1 MFVVLK
7 NTMLLTRILLLCL
20 LIFSLVS
27 INAWKTKNNVRK
39 MLSSGLVSAGLML
52 SNSAM
57 VSAQDQYRLPPIDRK
72 DPDRCTMTSS
82 AMGQANAARN
92 GLLDLRECDLKG
104 KDAKGKDMSGLIGS
118 DADFS
123 GVNFVEVQ
131 ISKAYMRNSKFLNC
145 DFTNGVLDRVSFD
158 NSDMKN
164 SIFKNAVL
172 SGTTFSGADLTNT
185 DFTDA
190 YLGPFD
196 LKNLCANPTLKG
208 KNPVTGEDT
217 KESAG
222 CLQE

>member
-1 MFVVLK
+1 MFAKILVLF
-7 NTMLLTRILLLCL
+7 LLVI
-20 LIFSLVS
+20 S
-27 INAWKTKNNVRK
+27 INAWKPKNVRR
-39 MLSSGLVSAGLML
+39 MVSSGLISAGLL
-52 SNSAM
+52 FSSSGM

-72 DPDRCTMTSS
+72 NPDRCTMTSS

-222 CLQE
+222 CFQE